1 MARIRTIKPEFPQSE
16 SLARCSR
23 DARLLFISLWTICDD
38 AGRTRG
44 ASQVL
49 ASFLFPFDADAR
61 THIDKWLSE
70 LEDTGHITRYAIGD
84 TAYLQVNNW
93 LKHQKIDR
101 PTTSRI
107 PAPDVNSRPL
117 AKPREDSMQDL
128 GPRTLDLGKKEAP
141 LPPKLQAGNLSAELV
156 PDSETGE
163 PTFNGWR
170 IVRVFEKAT
179 EIARIDPTKNP
190 SVTWEPLI
198 RWFRDEIEPDRI
210 YAAIKRCAER
220 ADYRPPR
227 TLAWFDRAVR
237 EQPRMN

>member
-1 MARIRTIKPEFPQSE
+1 MYQEAEAR
-16 SLARCSR
+16 SR
-23 DARLLFISLWTICDD
+23 
-38 AGRTRG
+38 
-44 ASQVL
+44 
-49 ASFLFPFDADAR
+49 
-61 THIDKWLSE
+61 E
-70 LEDTGHITRYAIGD
+70 
-84 TAYLQVNNW
+84 
-93 LKHQKIDR
+93 
-101 PTTSRI
+101 
-107 PAPDVNSRPL
+107 
-117 AKPREDSMQDL
+117 
-128 GPRTLDLGKKEAP
+128 EAP
-141 LPPKLQAGNLSAELV
+141 LPPKIHVGNLSAELV

-179 EIARIDPTKNP
+179 DIARIDPTKNP

-237 EQPRMN
+237 EQPRIN